1 MWGGGNVGA
10 SFGRL
15 LRGYRLA
22 AGLTQEELAERA
34 GLSIRAVSDM
44 ERGRTARPY
53 ARSVRLLATALALD
67 DAARGQ
73 LITAMTARPG
83 EPGEPGES
91 ADSSQAR
98 TDRNP
103 GTWPRQLPAA
113 PRNFVGRTAELR
125 LLDSLLGT
133 IAGEASPVVALI
145 SGTAG
150 VGKTSLA
157 LHWAHQVSDRFPD
170 GQLYVNLR
178 GFGPTGLPVTPAA
191 AIRDFLSAF
200 QVPGERIPTSP
211 DAQEALYRSV
221 LAGKRVLVVAD
232 NARDADQIR
241 PLLPAGPGCL
251 VLVTS
256 RGQLTSLVAGQG
268 AFPISL
274 DVLPDAEARELMS
287 RRLGSGRAAGDPAAM
302 ARLTGLCARLP
313 LALAVAA
320 ARAVARPQQ
329 PLSVLADEL
338 REEQTRLDALDG
350 GDAAASVRS
359 VLSWSYASLSV
370 PAARMFRLLGVHPG
384 PDISAP
390 AAASLAGVDREAA
403 REALTEL
410 VSANLI
416 TGDHPGR
423 FGFHD
428 LLRSYA
434 AEQARSLDSA
444 PARRTAIHRALDHYV
459 LTAHAAMRMLNPQ
472 TATRTAALSPSPGA
486 LPEDVT
492 TYGDAMAW
500 YEAERHVLSAAVQAA
515 VSAGF
520 DVHAWQLP
528 AAMASFVHLRGYWP
542 EYAELHQAGLAAA
555 LRLGDPWP
563 QARMHHGLGQA
574 QSLLGSFDDASFHF
588 GLALDLYRQ
597 VGDRTAQALLHTNL
611 GGMLDRLGRYRES
624 LAECED
630 ALAIYT
636 ELGDRAWQ
644 ARALNNVGWC
654 HAQLADYRQCLRN
667 VRQAIGLHQEIGDEH
682 GEATAWDS
690 LGYAHHHLGEHDEAV
705 ACYEQALQ
713 MFRDLGHRFN
723 QADILTHLGDAH
735 AAAGHPDD
743 AQEAWRE
750 ALEILDDLQHDD
762 ADGVRARTTAALPA
776 SGAAP

>member
-10 SFGRL
+10 SFGQL

-73 LITAMTARPG
+73 LMTAP
-83 EPGEPGES
+83 P
-91 ADSSQAR
+91 ADPAGSQAR
-98 TDRNP
+98 TGRDP
-103 GTWPRQLPAA
+103 GAWPRQLPAA

-133 IAGEASPVVALI
+133 TAGEVSAAVTLV

-157 LHWAHQVSDRFPD
+157 LHWAHQASDRFPD

-178 GFGPTGLPVTPAA
+178 GFGPTGPPVTPAA

-200 QVPGERIPTSP
+200 QVPAEQIPTSP

-232 NARDADQIR
+232 NARDADQVR

-268 AFPISL
+268 AVPIGL
-274 DVLPDAEARELMS
+274 DVLPDAEAGELLS
-287 RRLGSGRAAGDPAAM
+287 RRLGPERVAGDPAAM
-302 ARLTGLCARLP
+302 ARLTGLCAWLP
-313 LALAVAA
+313 LALAVVA
-320 ARAVARPQQ
+320 ARAVARPRQ
-329 PLSVLADEL
+329 PLSTLADEL
-338 REEQTRLDALDG
+338 QDEQTRLDALDG
-350 GDAAASVRS
+350 GDATASVRS
-359 VLSWSYASLSV
+359 VLSWSYASLSA

-403 REALTEL
+403 RAALTEL
-410 VSANLI
+410 VSANLV
-416 TGDHPGR
+416 TEDHPGR

-434 AEQARSLDSA
+434 AEQGRSLDSA
-444 PARRTAIHRALDHYV
+444 PARRTVIHRALDHYV
-459 LTAHAAMRMLNPQ
+459 LTAQAATRMLNPQ
-472 TATRTAALSPSPGA
+472 SVTRTAASPPSSGA
-486 LPEDVT
+486 LPEDIT
-492 TYGDAMAW
+492 TYEDAVAW
-500 YEAERHVLSAAVQAA
+500 YEAERHVLHATVQAA

-520 DVHAWQLP
+520 DEHAWQLP
-528 AAMASFVHLRGYWP
+528 AAMATFMQLRGYWA
-542 EYAELHQAGLAAA
+542 ENAELQRAGLAAA
-555 LRLGDPWP
+555 LRLGDPWT
-563 QARMHHGLGQA
+563 QARMHHGVGHA
-574 QSLLGSFDDASFHF
+574 QSLLGSFDDSSFHF
-588 GLALDLYRQ
+588 GQSLDLYRQ
-597 VGDRTAQALLHTNL
+597 VGDRAAQAHVHVSL
-611 GGMLDRLGRYRES
+611 GNQLDKLGRYRES
-624 LAECED
+624 LAQCEH
-630 ALAIYT
+630 ALDIYT

-644 ARALNNVGWC
+644 ARILNNIGWC
-654 HAQLADYRQCLRN
+654 HAQLADYRQCLRD
-667 VRQAIGLHQEIGDEH
+667 VRQAIGLHQEVGDKQ
-682 GEATAWDS
+682 GQATAWDS
-690 LGYAHHHLGEHDEAV
+690 LGYAHHHLGQHDEAL
-705 ACYEQALQ
+705 ACYKRALQ
-713 MFRDLGHRFN
+713 MFRDQGDRFN

-743 AQEAWRE
+743 AREAWRE
-750 ALEILDDLQHDD
+750 AADILDDLQHEN
-762 ADGVRARTTAALPA
+762 AGGVRARMTATLPA
-776 SGAAP
+776 SGAAS

>member
-83 EPGEPGES
+83 EP

-98 TDRNP
+98 ADRNP

-125 LLDSLLGT
+125 LLGSLLGT

-157 LHWAHQVSDRFPD
+157 LHWAHQASDRFPD

-178 GFGPTGLPVTPAA
+178 GFGPTGLPVTPVG

-200 QVPGERIPTSP
+200 QVSAERIPASP

-221 LAGKRVLVVAD
+221 LAGKRVLIVAD
-232 NARDADQIR
+232 NARDADQVR

-251 VLVTS
+251 VLATS
-256 RGQLTSLVAGQG
+256 RDQLTSLVAGQG
-268 AFPISL
+268 AFPIGL
-274 DVLPDAEARELMS
+274 DVLPGAEAGELLS
-287 RRLGSGRAAGDPAAM
+287 RRLGFERVAGDPAAM

-313 LALAVAA
+313 LALAVVA
-320 ARAVARPQQ
+320 ARAVARPGQA
-329 PLSVLADEL
+329 LSTLADEL
-338 REEQTRLDALDG
+338 QDEQTRLDGLDG
-350 GDAAASVRS
+350 GDATANVRS
-359 VLSWSYASLSV
+359 VLSWSYASLSA
-370 PAARMFRLLGVHPG
+370 PAASMFRLLGVHPG

-390 AAASLAGVDREAA
+390 AATSLAGVDRGAA
-403 REALTEL
+403 YAALTEL
-410 VSANLI
+410 IRANLV
-416 TGDHPGR
+416 TEDRPGR

-444 PARRTAIHRALDHYV
+444 STRRDAIYRVLDHY
-459 LTAHAAMRMLNPQ
+459 LQTARAATRMLTP
-472 TATRTAALSPSPGA
+472 RTAMTASPPQPGVR
-486 LPEDVT
+486 PEDIT
-492 TYGDAMAW
+492 TYDDALAW
-500 YEAERHVLSAAVQAA
+500 YEAERQVLHAAVQTA

-520 DVHAWQLP
+520 DEHAWQLP
-528 AAMASFVHLRGYWP
+528 ATMATFLHLRGYWL
-542 EYAELHQAGLAAA
+542 ENVELQQTGLAVA
-555 LRLGDPWP
+555 LRLGEPRT
-563 QARMHHGLGQA
+563 QARMHHGVGHAQA
-574 QSLLGSFDDASFHF
+574 LLGSLEEASFHYAQ
-588 GLALDLYRQ
+588 ALDLYRQ
-597 VGDRTAQALLHTNL
+597 DGNRTAQAHVHVSL
-611 GGMLDRLGRYRES
+611 GGLLDKLGRYRES
-624 LAECED
+624 LAQCEH
-630 ALAIYT
+630 ALIIYT
-636 ELGDRAWQ
+636 ELGDRVGQ
-644 ARALNNVGWC
+644 ARTLNNLGWC
-654 HAQLADYRQCLRN
+654 HAQLADYRQSLLD
-667 VRQAIGLHQEIGDEH
+667 VRQAIDLHQQVGDQG

-690 LGYAHHHLGEHDEAV
+690 LGYAHHHLGEHDEAL

-713 MFRDLGHRFN
+713 MFRDQGDRFN

-743 AQEAWRE
+743 AQEAWGK
-750 ALEILDDLQHDD
+750 ALEILDDLQHDN
-762 ADGVRARTTAALPA
+762 ADGVRARTTATLPA
-776 SGAAP
+776 SGAAPRP

>member
-1 MWGGGNVGA
+1 MWGGGNVVG
-10 SFGRL
+10 SFGQL

-73 LITAMTARPG
+73 LMTAMIARPG
-83 EPGEPGES
+83 EP
-91 ADSSQAR
+91 ADSSQGR
-98 TDRNP
+98 TARNP

-113 PRNFVGRTAELR
+113 PRNFVGRMAELR
-125 LLDSLLGT
+125 LLDSLLET
-133 IAGEASPVVALI
+133 MAGERSLVVVALV

-178 GFGPTGLPVTPAA
+178 GFGPTGPPVIPAA

-200 QVPGERIPTSP
+200 QVPAEQIPASP

-221 LAGKRVLVVAD
+221 LAEKRVLIVVD
-232 NARDADQIR
+232 NAHDADQVR
-241 PLLPAGPGCL
+241 PLLPAGPGCM

-256 RGQLTSLVAGQG
+256 RSQLTSLVAEQS
-268 AFPISL
+268 ASPISL

-287 RRLGSGRAAGDPAAM
+287 RRLGPERAVGDPPAM

-313 LALAVAA
+313 LALAVVA
-320 ARAVARPQQ
+320 ARAVARPRQ
-329 PLSVLADEL
+329 PLSALADEL
-338 REEQTRLDALDG
+338 QDEQTRLDALDG
-350 GDAAASVRS
+350 GDAIASVRS

-390 AAASLAGVDREAA
+390 AAASLAGGDRETA
-403 REALTEL
+403 RAALTEL
-410 VSANLI
+410 VSANLV
-416 TGDHPGR
+416 TEDHPGR

-428 LLRSYA
+428 LLRSFA

-444 PARRTAIHRALDHYV
+444 LARRTAIHRAQDHYV
-459 LTAHAAMRMLNPQ
+459 LTARTAMRMLNPR
-472 TATRTAALSPSPGA
+472 TATKMIPLPLSPGA
-486 LPEDVT
+486 LPEDFT
-492 TYGDAMAW
+492 TYGDAVAW
-500 YEAERHVLSAAVQAA
+500 YEAERHVLHATVEAAA
-515 VSAGF
+515 SAGF
-520 DVHAWQLP
+520 EEHAWQLP
-528 AAMASFVHLRGYWP
+528 AAMASFMHLRGYWP
-542 EYAELHQAGLAAA
+542 EYAELHQVGLAAA
-555 LRLGDPWP
+555 LRLGDPSS

-574 QSLLGSFDDASFHF
+574 QSLLGSFDEASFHF
-588 GLALDLYRQ
+588 GQALDLYRQ
-597 VGDRTAQALLHTNL
+597 VGDRAAQALLHTNL
-611 GGMLDRLGRYRES
+611 GGLLDRLGRYRES
-624 LAECED
+624 LAQCED

-644 ARALNNVGWC
+644 ARTLNNLGWC

-667 VRQAIGLHQEIGDEH
+667 VGQAIGLHQEIGDEQ

-690 LGYAHHHLGEHDEAV
+690 LGYAHHHLGEHDEAL
-705 ACYEQALQ
+705 ACYERALK
-713 MFRDLGHRFN
+713 MFRDQGHRFN

-735 AAAGHPDD
+735 AAAGHPDE
-743 AQEAWRE
+743 AREAWRE
-750 ALEILDDLQHDD
+750 ALEILDDLQHGD
-762 ADGVRARTTAALPA
+762 ADGVRARTTATMPA
-776 SGAAP
+776 SGAPS